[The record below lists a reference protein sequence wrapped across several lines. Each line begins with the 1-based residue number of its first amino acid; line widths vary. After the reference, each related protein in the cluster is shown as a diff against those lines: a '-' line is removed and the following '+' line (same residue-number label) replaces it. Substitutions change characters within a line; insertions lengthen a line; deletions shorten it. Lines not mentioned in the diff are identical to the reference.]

1 MILTIEILI
10 TAVWLMLPAYLPNSM
25 AAVFGGG
32 PSIDGGRTMS
42 DGRRML
48 GDGKTWRGLFAG
60 TLCGMLLGL
69 SQMYYLTKSS
79 SIFGVELPSFGDGM
93 GAMLVIFTL
102 AFGSLLGDMSMS
114 FFKRRMGYKRGAA
127 LPGVDQL
134 DFVMGAWLLTL
145 VTSPA
150 WFLGN
155 FTLPIVLTLLIVT
168 PLLHFVTNV
177 VGYFIGVKNEPW

>member
-1 MILTIEILI
+1 M

-32 PSIDGGRTMS
+32 PAIDGGRTMS
-42 DGRRML
+42 DGRRIL
-48 GDGKTWRGLFAG
+48 GDGKTWRGLVAG
-60 TLCGMLLGL
+60 TICGMLLGL
-69 SQMYYLTKSS
+69 SQMYYLSRSS
-79 SIFGVELPSFGDGM
+79 SIFGVELPSFGEGS
-93 GAMLVIFTL
+93 GALLVIFTL

-114 FFKRRMGYKRGAA
+114 FVKRRIGYKRGAA

-145 VTSPA
+145 ITSPA

-155 FTLPIVLTLLIVT
+155 FTFSIALAVLLFT

-177 VGYFIGVKNEPW
+177 IGYYIGVKNEPW